1 MSPRR
6 TARHDD
12 GTADPL
18 VALARADPLSPF
30 YDPRYARPLSSTP
43 PDGWGEIDMA
53 LLEETRAAVPAFPVD
68 LLPAF
73 WRDWVLD
80 TANATG
86 APADYVAQ
94 SLFAAVAG
102 LCGAGVVVRLGPRWD
117 EPLVLWQALVG
128 PPSSGKSPAMAP
140 MRELLAALDA
150 ERDDDAKGAL
160 VTEAS
165 LSAVADAVTAN
176 PRGVV
181 LWRDDPPTWL
191 HTDAVRAP
199 WLPAWSA
206 QTVSFG
212 QGKGQRRIDRFA
224 ISLLLACQPHHLADL
239 LAEDREFASRLLFA
253 WPDPP
258 ASLRARR
265 LQAGARRRSAG
276 STTADRDRRAHARR
290 SAGPWRRRARAPHLR
305 WIPVGV
311 ARRDFSRPRISRW
324 PGWARD
330 AAPWPGWRASWN
342 CWRGRRWARP
352 FRRVRSAA
360 RRPSA
365 RCACGPTTSVPTPA
379 RCSITACPA
388 SASGWPAASP
398 AGCAAAVLAEVSR
411 EQVRT
416 EALSRRV
423 DAAEADQVLYRLQDA
438 GVLQQVLYTAPLR
451 GRPPN
456 RWWVNPRLNT
466 TLSAGNTGNAGKS

>member
-12 GTADPL
+12 GTPDPL
-18 VALARADPLSPF
+18 VVLARADPLSPF

-53 LLEETRAAVPAFPVD
+53 LLEETRAAVPAFPLD
-68 LLPAF
+68 LLPTF
-73 WRDWVLD
+73 WRDWISD

-117 EPLVLWQALVG
+117 EPLVLWQVLVG
-128 PPSSGKSPAMAP
+128 PPSIGKSPAMAP
-140 MRELLAALDA
+140 MRELLDALDD
-150 ERDDDAKGAL
+150 ERADDAQRSV

-165 LSAVADAVTAN
+165 LSVVADAVTAH

-191 HTDAVRAP
+191 RSDAVRAP

-224 ISLLLACQPHHLADL
+224 VSLLLACQPHHLADL

-258 ASLRARR
+258 PHCALADCRPACDDDALAALRRIAAVARTPDDPLVLGLDERALRTFDGFLSALRAEISAAEDLEMAWLGKGRGTVAR
-265 LQAGARRRSAG
+265 LMGVLELLARSAPGSSVPPGPIGHAPVECAVRLWADYFRPQALALFHHSVADECERLARRV
-276 STTADRDRRAHARR
+276 AR
-290 SAGPWRRRARAPHLR
+290 WLRRRGL
-305 WIPVGV
+305 
-311 ARRDFSRPRISRW
+311 
-324 PGWARD
+324 
-330 AAPWPGWRASWN
+330 
-342 CWRGRRWARP
+342 
-352 FRRVRSAA
+352 
-360 RRPSA
+360 
-365 RCACGPTTSVPTPA
+365 T
-379 RCSITACPA
+379 
-388 SASGWPAASP
+388 
-398 AGCAAAVLAEVSR
+398 EVSR

-416 EALSRRV
+416 EALDRRV
-423 DAAEADQVLYRLQDA
+423 DAAETDQVLYRLQGA
-438 GVLQQVLYTAPLR
+438 GILRHVLYTAPLR

-456 RWWVNPRLNT
+456 RWWVNPRLTT
-466 TLSAGNTGNAGKS
+466 TLSAGNAGNAGKS

>member
-1 MSPRR
+1 
-6 TARHDD
+6 
-12 GTADPL
+12 
-18 VALARADPLSPF
+18 
-30 YDPRYARPLSSTP
+30 
-43 PDGWGEIDMA
+43 MA
-53 LLEETRAAVPAFPVD
+53 VLEEIRGAVPVFPIE
-68 LLPAF
+68 LLPTF

-102 LCGAGVVVRLGPRWD
+102 VCGAGVVVRLGPRWD

-128 PPSSGKSPAMAP
+128 LPSSGKSPAMAP
-140 MRELLAALDA
+140 MRELLAAVDA
-150 ERDDDAKGAL
+150 EGDDDAKGAL

-239 LAEDREFASRLLFA
+239 LAEDGEFASRLLFV

-258 ASLRARR
+258 PHCALADCRPARDDEALTALRRIAAVARTPDDPLVLGLDERALRTFDGFLSALRTDISAAEDLEMAWLGKGRGTVARLAGVLELLAWSAPGSSIAPGPIGRASAERAVR
-265 LQAGARRRSAG
+265 LWS
-276 STTADRDRRAHARR
+276 DYFRAHARALFDHSVPGER
-290 SAGPWRRRARAPHLR
+290 ERLARR
-305 WIPVGV
+305 V
-311 ARRDFSRPRISRW
+311 ARWLRSR
-324 PGWARD
+324 GL
-330 AAPWPGWRASWN
+330 
-342 CWRGRRWARP
+342 C
-352 FRRVRSAA
+352 
-360 RRPSA
+360 
-365 RCACGPTTSVPTPA
+365 
-379 RCSITACPA
+379 
-388 SASGWPAASP
+388 
-398 AGCAAAVLAEVSR
+398 EVSR
-411 EQVRT
+411 EQVRI
-416 EALSRRV
+416 EALGRRV
-423 DAAEADQVLYRLQDA
+423 DAAQADQVLYRLQDA

-451 GRPPN
+451 GRRPD

-466 TLSAGNTGNAGKS
+466 MLSAGNTRNAGKLRK